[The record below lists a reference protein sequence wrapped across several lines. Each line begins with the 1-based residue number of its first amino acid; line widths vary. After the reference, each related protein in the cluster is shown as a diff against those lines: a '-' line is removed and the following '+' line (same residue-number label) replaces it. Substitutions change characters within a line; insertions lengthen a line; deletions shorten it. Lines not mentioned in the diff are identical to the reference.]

1 MTKRDRQAIAKTL
14 EDMADGRTISASM
27 RLDDGRVIIVVER
40 KVYERNIRKVAE
52 FRHGRR

>member
-1 MTKRDRQAIAKTL
+1 MTESDRKAIFETL
-14 EDMADGRTISASM
+14 EDMADGRTISASL

-40 KVYERNIRKVAE
+40 KVYERNIRQVAE

>member
-1 MTKRDRQAIAKTL
+1 MTERDRQAIAKTL
-14 EDMADGRTISASM
+14 EDMVDGRTISASM

-52 FRHGRR
+52 FRRDR